1 MQTDRKNIGKLIY
14 LDLNVRHHC
23 RHPAGD
29 RKRLIDVTELWV
41 SVKDLKSVYAMNN
54 SDEVTFI
61 DEIDLM
67 FYIDIAFGGVKDY
80 NGKGIIWQLMPTLN
94 SLYFDR
100 LEQ

>member
-1 MQTDRKNIGKLIY
+1 M
-14 LDLNVRHHC
+14 
-23 RHPAGD
+23 
-29 RKRLIDVTELWV
+29 

-80 NGKGIIWQLMPTLN
+80 NGKGIIELFQGKTLSYARFVLKSYYVN
-94 SLYFDR
+94 TFAV
-100 LEQ
+100 